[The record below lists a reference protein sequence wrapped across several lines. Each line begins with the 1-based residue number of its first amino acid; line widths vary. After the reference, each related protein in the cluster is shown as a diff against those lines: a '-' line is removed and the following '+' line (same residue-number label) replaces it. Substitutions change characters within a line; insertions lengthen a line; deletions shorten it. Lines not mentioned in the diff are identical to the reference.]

1 MRNELDPAQPLTNPR
16 HEAFVQ
22 ALLRGEPATQ
32 AYALA
37 GFKPNRANAARLTT
51 NDDITARLAHLKSL
65 VTAQVIAETAIAVA
79 DVVEELAKLG
89 FSNMK
94 RYAHIRSAADIAEL
108 PEEYAAAVQELTI
121 EEYMEGRGD
130 DARRVKKVRIKL
142 HGKESPLVNIGKH
155 LGMFERDKA
164 PSEPQPLEPK
174 APSPERLREMRERYV
189 RHLTPAGG
197 GKPN

>member
-1 MRNELDPAQPLTNPR
+1 MGDTPRKKSTLLAIQVPCPTPLNHPSRGIVMRNELDPAQPLTNPR

-121 EEYMEGRGD
+121 EEYIGRPWRRRTSREKGPHQAPWQGEP
-130 DARRVKKVRIKL
+130 ARQHR
-142 HGKESPLVNIGKH
+142 
-155 LGMFERDKA
+155 
-164 PSEPQPLEPK
+164 
-174 APSPERLREMRERYV
+174 
-189 RHLTPAGG
+189 
-197 GKPN
+197 